1 MPNWCENE
9 VWITGNA
16 DELSE
21 LFAEASKPHPVYE
34 GSEHPIK
41 FLMDNLVPMPEGY
54 RDDSRWYDWSIGN
67 WSCKW
72 DLSQEWD
79 DTRVYYTEGDSE
91 GGLNYQTAWSPNRQF
106 WITVSERFPSLEIDL
121 RYVEEGMC
129 FMGQEII
136 QNGQVIE
143 EIYYNDIPNEIYIE
157 AGAVFGEDGEID
169 WDESN
174 LDFWRVFPLKKEK
187 ELA

>member
-16 DELSE
+16 DELQE
-21 LFAEASKPHPVYE
+21 LFTEASKPHKE
-34 GSEHPIK
+34 HENSEHPIK
-41 FLMDNLVPMPEGY
+41 FLMDNLVPMPPEY
-54 RDDSRWYDWSIGN
+54 LDDTRWWDFRIGN
-67 WSCKW
+67 WGCKW

-106 WITVSERFPSLEIDL
+106 WITVSERFPSLTIDL

-129 FMGQEII
+129 FMGQDII
-136 QNGQVIE
+136 QAGEIVDQV
-143 EIYYNDIPNEIYIE
+143 YHNDIPDELSIE
-157 AGAVFGEDGEID
+157 AGAVLDENGEID

-174 LDFWRVFPLKKEK
+174 LDYWRVFPLIKEE
-187 ELA
+187 ELV